1 MGKLLRLLLVL
12 AALLLPTTAFL
23 APKVH
28 SSSAEVRKTV
38 ALSKIALSLSKS
50 PDGNNSNKRNDAFP
64 KSRTDIRMFLTQ
76 RSIQSFVY
84 LLNQCREDHT
94 VRWLEKTLDFSS
106 IDNFHGT
113 GAFNQT
119 KFPEWDSVFLDC
131 VDRPEEVVVL
141 EVRQRRRQQKLS
153 GHNTYFESLKQTS
166 KETEKVDTTKKSTT
180 SRTTPKR
187 QGFSTGNYLESMSS
201 SKTAPES
208 SPASS
213 TPKKEQQA
221 PKITSR
227 KLSGASNYLENI
239 TSPPAKKETKPTNKS
254 KDNEEKKSKTVT
266 SETKAS
272 KDKKEKNKKS
282 ETPNPIQRRAFAS
295 SNYLENLSSV
305 SNATNTAEPTTA
317 QSTESSKNPY
327 LEEKTKE
334 YELSIDPPAL
344 VRRILSVR
352 ELISKEWVEDLEM
365 LLKLNDDIAESFD
378 EYNSKVEPK
387 AMNDDEEDHLKVDNV
402 DQKIDDDDESH
413 DKTDCDESDSDEASP
428 PALSKESIEKK
439 TRQAVPGDEKR
450 QNVFDRSILST
461 WSQTLWSPK
470 RSSSPF
476 RKANF
481 DLLLLLATQE
491 SIHRVLNSYKNDDSV
506 RPQTHEWLLDFYA
519 DNVNEYFDGHQTY
532 ARSEDFLEEM
542 SKSPRTLI
550 ETNSDMLAWTDP
562 AIVAEDIVRE
572 RSEVI
577 LGWIKV
583 AENILQEHT
592 DLRRLLFTNMVSKS
606 FPDEA
611 LSDTILTAVKKE
623 ATNSTNSPTEV
634 FGAFE

>member
-1 MGKLLRLLLVL
+1 M
-12 AALLLPTTAFL
+12 
-23 APKVH
+23 
-28 SSSAEVRKTV
+28 
-38 ALSKIALSLSKS
+38 
-50 PDGNNSNKRNDAFP
+50 
-64 KSRTDIRMFLTQ
+64 
-76 RSIQSFVY
+76 
-84 LLNQCREDHT
+84 
-94 VRWLEKTLDFSS
+94 
-106 IDNFHGT
+106 
-113 GAFNQT
+113 
-119 KFPEWDSVFLDC
+119 DC

-141 EVRQRRRQQKLS
+141 KMRQRRRQQKLS
-153 GHNTYFESLKQTS
+153 GHNAYFESLKQTP
-166 KETEKVDTTKKSTT
+166 KPKKDEITKSEAKS
-180 SRTTPKR
+180 SNAPPKR
-187 QGFSTGNYLESMSS
+187 QGFSTRNYFDSMSS
-201 SKTAPES
+201 TSSSSTTES
-208 SPASS
+208 SSAAS
-213 TPKKEQQA
+213 TPKKKEPEA

-227 KLSGASNYLENI
+227 KLSGASNYLDNI
-239 TSPPAKKETKPTNKS
+239 NASPTTVSSSKNDSEPTNMSSENKKNEKVVSES
-254 KDNEEKKSKTVT
+254 KLPQYEKGKPQNTKKPVTEEKKKTDKA
-266 SETKAS
+266 TKT
-272 KDKKEKNKKS
+272 E
-282 ETPNPIQRRAFAS
+282 PVQRRAFS
-295 SNYLENLSSV
+295 SSSFLENLSVVSV
-305 SNATNTAEPTTA
+305 NATNAPDSKVT
-317 QSTESSKNPY
+317 QSTESSRNPY

-378 EYNSKVEPK
+378 EYNSKAETK
-387 AMNDDEEDHLKVDNV
+387 FKV
-402 DQKIDDDDESH
+402 DDDEIKNITS
-413 DKTDCDESDSDEASP
+413 
-428 PALSKESIEKK
+428 SKEPVKK
-439 TRQAVPGDEKR
+439 PTKQALPGDEKR
-450 QNVFDRSILST
+450 EKVFDRSIIST

-491 SIHRVLNSYKNDDSV
+491 SIHCVLNSYKNDDSV
-506 RPQTHEWLLDFYA
+506 RPQTHEWLLDFYV

-550 ETNSDMLAWTDP
+550 ETNNNNVLAWTDP
-562 AIVAEDIVRE
+562 AIIAEDIVRE

-583 AENILQEHT
+583 AKNILEEHT

-611 LSDTILTAVKKE
+611 LSDFPILDAVKKE
-623 ATNSTNSPTEV
+623 TTNSTNSNTEV